1 MATSSQGSSIR
12 KTNSSTPSYQ
22 FWQYNTE
29 PVEMQAV
36 TRLLTL
42 AALLAS
48 CVSAAPTSA
57 RGNLTLLPP
66 TNLTSAAGAANE
78 TEPPFIGTDEASPL
92 PDGAV
97 GEDTTVS
104 TFGLGDK
111 NADLLAEFE
120 FKDLLKRFELLEC
133 WDAGYQHFDGS
144 EEWDCGDWHFS
155 NWYNLYWDDG
165 RVTGGRTGPE
175 LLLGNMEWSRFWLE
189 ELDPQIHMSAEEVA

>member
-1 MATSSQGSSIR
+1 
-12 KTNSSTPSYQ
+12 
-22 FWQYNTE
+22 
-29 PVEMQAV
+29 MQAV

-48 CVSAAPTSA
+48 CVSAVPTSA
-57 RGNLTLLPP
+57 RGNSIQLPP
-66 TNLTSAAGAANE
+66 TNITSAAGAANE

-97 GEDTTVS
+97 GEDTTIS

-120 FKDLLKRFELLEC
+120 FQDLLKRFELLEC

-144 EEWDCGDWHFS
+144 EEWDCGDWRFL
-155 NWYNLYWDDG
+155 NWYNLYWHDG
-165 RVTGGRTGPE
+165 RDTWDGANRGARD
-175 LLLGNMEWSRFWLE
+175 FIA
-189 ELDPQIHMSAEEVA
+189 DPKEDVRNGHYYWETWNVLAFGARGWAPRST